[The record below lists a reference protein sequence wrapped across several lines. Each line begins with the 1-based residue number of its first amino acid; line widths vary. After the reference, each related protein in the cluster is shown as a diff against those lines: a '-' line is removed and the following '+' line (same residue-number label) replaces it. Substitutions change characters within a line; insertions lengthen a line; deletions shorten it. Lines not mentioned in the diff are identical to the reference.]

1 MGNSHTVPILIVSVS
16 LGFRPHPN
24 AIDPSTFSTCHTPG
38 ETVGQGLPGT
48 GQMGAPDG
56 ENKVD
61 QAIAWGMK
69 NHGLVPGQNLRYIQF
84 AGGKTYFYAA
94 GGSSGNAGSDCHRM
108 DPR

>member
-1 MGNSHTVPILIVSVS
+1 MS
-16 LGFRPHPN
+16 
-24 AIDPSTFSTCHTPG
+24 APG
-38 ETVGQGLPGT
+38 
-48 GQMGAPDG
+48 G

-84 AGGKTYFYAA
+84 AGGKTYFYA
-94 GGSSGNAGSDCHRM
+94 GGNSSGNAGSDCFRM